1 MMNKQIAIFFFTL
14 LITLGSQTI
23 VYSQDPYFSQY
34 FSSPLTLNPANT
46 GNFEGPSRLSMNFRN
61 QWQGIGNP
69 YITGTGSFDTEIFKK
84 KSGKGNKFA
93 FGIAGLYDKTT
104 GGKLT
109 SNYVSASIGYHLFTD
124 IENTSKLS
132 IGFQSTLV
140 NRKLDFT
147 KVSFADQFTS
157 YGFDLNLPSNQTF
170 QTGNI
175 SYTDFNTGLMYSQVK
190 ENGSAYVGV
199 SAYHLTMPN
208 ESFLNDRTNRLPM
221 RFTVHGG
228 GTWKTSDRSMIM
240 GSGLLMSQG
249 GVNQIVLG
257 AAYGRQI
264 ESKVSDIKVFIGG
277 WYRYKDAII
286 PYFGYTYDNFQLGV
300 SYDVNTSQLSSSVTR
315 QRSFEISMIY
325 RFLDKTAYRRFV
337 PWY

>member
-1 MMNKQIAIFFFTL
+1 MKKLLSIFFLFVL
-14 LITLGSQTI
+14 LSLNMHLS
-23 VYSQDPYFSQY
+23 SHAQDPHFSQY

-46 GNFEGPSRLSMNFRN
+46 GNFQGPSRLSMNFRN
-61 QWQGIGNP
+61 QWQGLGNP
-69 YITGTGSFDTEIFKK
+69 YVTGTGSFDTEIFKK

-93 FGIAGLYDKTT
+93 FGITGLYDKTT
-104 GGKLT
+104 AGKLT

-124 IENTSKLS
+124 VENTSKLS

-147 KVSFADQFTS
+147 KISFADQFTS

-190 ENGSAYVGV
+190 ENASVYVGA
-199 SAYHLTMPN
+199 SAYHLTRPN
-208 ESFLNDRTNRLPM
+208 ESFLNDQTNRVPIRYTL
-221 RFTVHGG
+221 HGG
-228 GTWKTSDRSMIM
+228 GTWNTSDRSMIM
-240 GSGLLMSQG
+240 GSGLMMSQG
-249 GVNQIVLG
+249 GINQLVLG
-257 AAYGRQI
+257 VAYGRQI
-264 ESKVSDIKVFIGG
+264 ENKNSDIKVFIGG
-277 WYRYKDAII
+277 WYRNKDAFI

-300 SYDVNTSQLSSSVTR
+300 SYDVNTSQLSISGTR
-315 QRSFEISMIY
+315 YKSFEISMIY
-325 RFLDKTAYRRFV
+325 HFLDKSEYRRFV